1 LTIKPTLVLTFV
13 FQAKRQRV
21 FDVLTQAEHLNR
33 WFTKGAQVD
42 LQVGGQLTTGE
53 GERFKFAKVA
63 VPRQLVSTYSS
74 PRLDVETEVDMTLE
88 SPGPLTRTMLRIV
101 QKGLDPEQV
110 SEEAYRWM
118 TDRWNFLG
126 AALKRYLDRQGRIS
140 FEAWQQGHSPVYEVR
155 K

>member
-1 LTIKPTLVLTFV
+1 MTIKPTLVLTFV

-53 GERFKFAKVA
+53 GERFTFAKVA

-74 PRLDVETEVDMTLE
+74 PRLDVETAVDMTLE